1 MLNGL
6 GTLTYRN
13 GLILK
18 AYFTKNMKNGPC
30 LYMHGQR
37 MWKCMYVMDELM
49 EKLIEVK
56 KTL

>member
-1 MLNGL
+1 
-6 GTLTYRN
+6 
-13 GLILK
+13 
-18 AYFTKNMKNGPC
+18 MKNGPC